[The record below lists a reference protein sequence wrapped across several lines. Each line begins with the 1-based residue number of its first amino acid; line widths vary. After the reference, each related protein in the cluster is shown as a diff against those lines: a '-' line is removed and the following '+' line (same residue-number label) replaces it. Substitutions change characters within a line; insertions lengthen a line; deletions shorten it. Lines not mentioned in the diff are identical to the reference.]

1 MECRIWTVS
10 TSIVTCWS
18 DKGEK
23 LVNLTPAEEKEL
35 DIWLMSHQVE
45 FFLDTWD
52 FNIGLSDNVVNL
64 QFFYLPDDDIME
76 IMEIIRGK
84 IEYIIAKRKKV
95 K

>member
-10 TSIVTCWS
+10 TSIVTCWN
-18 DKGEK
+18 DNGEK
-23 LVNLTPAEEKEL
+23 IVKLTSAEEKEL
-35 DIWLMSHQVE
+35 DIWLSSHAAE
-45 FFLDTWD
+45 FFLDTWN
-52 FNIGLSDNVVNL
+52 FNVGLSNNVINL